1 MDYVRPQKMQ
11 LSPSARRFL
20 TLAWAVT
27 KGFFWPVAIAVSIV
41 MYGVFGPWQ
50 PTQVFKDGMQ
60 AFFAILFFIMFFFG
74 QYKRVEKQTDD
85 KDSFKSV
92 SEQLSS
98 LQELVRKIPAERQEV
113 SATTPV
119 YRGDAGGLLAE
130 SRKLLGSGHT
140 LAALLQA
147 GVAFEHALR
156 AFARHFKGEE
166 SARLPLHDLI
176 RRMAPKEMSEELH
189 ALRQIRNRL
198 THISEAELT
207 DLPDAERVLNGYE
220 RAVSELNRKVVGVE
234 PTVVSDADACP
245 RCGRHALKFTNWGV
259 GPLGPSNAWYQ
270 CANCNYRFQ
279 TAESSSD

>member
-1 MDYVRPQKMQ
+1 MQ
-11 LSPSARRFL
+11 LSPPARRFL

-41 MYGVFGPWQ
+41 MYGAFGPWQ
-50 PTQVFKDGMQ
+50 PTQAFKNGIE

-92 SEQLSS
+92 NEQLSS
-98 LQELVRKIPAERQEV
+98 LKELIRKIPPVGSEIGAATRV
-113 SATTPV
+113 SP
-119 YRGDAGGLLAE
+119 GDAGGLLAE
-130 SRKLLGSGHT
+130 SRKLLNSGHT
-140 LAALLQA
+140 LAALLQG

-166 SARLPLHDLI
+166 SARLPLQDLI
-176 RRMAPKEMSEELH
+176 RRMAPDEMSEELH

-207 DLPDAERVLNGYE
+207 NLPDAERVLNGYE
-220 RAVSELNRKVVGVE
+220 RAVAELNRKVIGVS
-234 PTVVSDADACP
+234 PAVVSDADACP
-245 RCGRHALKFTNWGV
+245 RCERHTLKFTNWGV

-270 CANCNYRFQ
+270 CTNCNYRFQ
-279 TAESSSD
+279 TAESPSD